1 MDTSDH
7 AVSIGRRR
15 RRRHSA
21 AFRAEAVAACQHP
34 GVSIAAVALARGLN
48 ANLLRRW
55 VLQAERGTLLVPTR
69 STAPSA
75 AAENPGGFAGCCSEF
90 ADSGPEYSGGSAGCC
105 FWFAGPDSENPDGS
119 AAGCPCFAGYR
130 RPQTE
135 NFCFSDRD
143 RYHTVRERAKARTSS
158 HA

>member
-7 AVSIGRRR
+7 AERIDRRR

-34 GVSIAAVALARGLN
+34 GVSVAAVALARGLN

-69 STAPSA
+69 STAPTV
-75 AAENPGGFAGCCSEF
+75 AAESPGGFVPVTLSSNTSE
-90 ADSGPEYSGGSAGCC
+90 SAIRIELRRGASTVSVQ
-105 FWFAGPDSENPDGS
+105 WPAS
-119 AAGCPCFAGYR
+119 AA
-130 RPQTE
+130 
-135 NFCFSDRD
+135 
-143 RYHTVRERAKARTSS
+143 RECAQLLRELMK
-158 HA
+158 